1 MKQKCYIDHNFFQ
14 IFPHHNRQPLI
25 PHQIKAIK
33 INKLIRFL
41 ISCCTYPRIKISRQI
56 FKIKF
61 HKNKFEIF
69 NPKIYIEYGMRF
81 RLKITR
87 LSCDRSVRTSSTS
100 V

>member
-14 IFPHHNRQPLI
+14 IFPRHNRQPLM
-25 PHQIKAIK
+25 PHQIKTTK

-41 ISCCTYPRIKISRQI
+41 ISCCTYSRIKISRQI

-69 NPKIYIEYGMRF
+69 
-81 RLKITR
+81 
-87 LSCDRSVRTSSTS
+87 
-100 V
+100 

>member
-1 MKQKCYIDHNFFQ
+1 MKQKCYIDHNFIQ
-14 IFPHHNRQPLI
+14 IFPRHNRQPLI

-33 INKLIRFL
+33 INNLIRFF
-41 ISCCTYPRIKISRQI
+41 ISYCTYHRIKISRQI

>member
-14 IFPHHNRQPLI
+14 IFPHHNRQSLI
-25 PHQIKAIK
+25 PHQIKTIK
-33 INKLIRFL
+33 VNILLRFL
-41 ISCCTYPRIKISRQI
+41 ISYCTYPRIKISRQI

>member
-25 PHQIKAIK
+25 PHQIKSIK

-41 ISCCTYPRIKISRQI
+41 ISYCTYPRIKISRQI

-61 HKNKFEIF
+61 H
-69 NPKIYIEYGMRF
+69 
-81 RLKITR
+81 
-87 LSCDRSVRTSSTS
+87 
-100 V
+100 